1 METQPADD
9 TQIPAGYR
17 VVAVASDTWV
27 LIAPG
32 GARVARY
39 FGSLERWRVARDAR
53 EYRPGRWRRSPLL
66 DMMHFGR
73 IDRGGSV
80 RATTLFISSMLAL
93 ALLAVGCAGGQT
105 GGAGREGGGGEGCG
119 KTEVRPTLVLD
130 VGGLGDQSFNDS
142 AYAGL
147 QRAKREFDVQTEYLE
162 SSSPTDYVDNLTQLA
177 DSGYNPVFAVG
188 FLMTDAVNEVAPQYP
203 ETNFAI
209 VDSVAEA
216 DNAASLVF
224 REQEGSY
231 LAGVVAGLMTQE
243 DTEYTNPDD
252 KVVGFL
258 GGQESDLIGKFQA
271 GYEAGVESVCSD
283 CEVLVQY
290 AGSTPEAFNDPARG
304 KEISLQ
310 QINQGADIIYHAS
323 GATGAGLFEA
333 AGEKGIFAIGVD
345 ADQAKLFP
353 NAPILTSVVKRVDNS
368 VFQTIED
375 ARNDDFPGG
384 EVVEFGLDDKG
395 ISLAPFGRF
404 DGDVPQNVKDE
415 VDEARQGIIDGD
427 IKVPDKVQ

>member
-1 METQPADD
+1 VRT
-9 TQIPAGYR
+9 R
-17 VVAVASDTWV
+17 VG
-27 LIAPG
+27 LI
-32 GARVARY
+32 
-39 FGSLERWRVARDAR
+39 SL
-53 EYRPGRWRRSPLL
+53 LL
-66 DMMHFGR
+66 SLSLV
-73 IDRGGSV
+73 I
-80 RATTLFISSMLAL
+80 AA
-93 ALLAVGCAGGQT
+93 C
-105 GGAGREGGGGEGCG
+105 GGGGGG
-119 KTEVRPTLVLD
+119 GGQGGGGATEVRPALVLD

-147 QRAKREFDVQTEYLE
+147 QRAKKEFNVETEHLE

-188 FLMTDAVNEVAPQYP
+188 FLMTDAVNEIAPQYP

-209 VDSVAEA
+209 VDSVVKPE
-216 DNAASLVF
+216 NAASLVF

-243 DTEYTNPDD
+243 KTEYTSSDE

-258 GGQESDLIGKFQA
+258 GGQESELIGRFQA
-271 GYEAGVESVCSD
+271 GYEAGVQSVCPD

-333 AGEKGIFAIGVD
+333 ATEQNIFAIGVD

-353 NAPILTSVVKRVDNS
+353 EAPILTSVVKRVDNA
-368 VFQTIED
+368 VFQTIQE
-375 ARNDDFPGG
+375 ARDGSFPGG

-395 ISLAPFGRF
+395 ISLAPFGKF
-404 DGDVPQNVKDE
+404 DDMVPQKVKNE
-415 VDEARQGIIDGD
+415 VDKARQGIIDGK
-427 IKVPDKVQ
+427 IKVPDKVE

>member
-1 METQPADD
+1 MRT
-9 TQIPAGYR
+9 
-17 VVAVASDTWV
+17 
-27 LIAPG
+27 
-32 GARVARY
+32 
-39 FGSLERWRVARDAR
+39 
-53 EYRPGRWRRSPLL
+53 
-66 DMMHFGR
+66 
-73 IDRGGSV
+73 
-80 RATTLFISSMLAL
+80 TTLAISVILAL
-93 ALLAVGCAGGQT
+93 ALIAGCGG
-105 GGAGREGGGGEGCG
+105 GGGGGGEQGG
-119 KTEVRPTLVLD
+119 GGGGETEVRPALVLD

-147 QRAKREFDVQTEYLE
+147 QRAKKEFNAETETLE
-162 SSSPTDYVDNLTQLA
+162 SSAPTDYVDNLTQLA
-177 DSGYNPVFAVG
+177 DSGYNPVFAIG

-209 VDSVAEA
+209 VDAAVEPK
-216 DNAASLVF
+216 NAASLLF

-243 DTEYTNPDD
+243 STEYTNPDD

-258 GGQESDLIGKFQA
+258 GGQESDLIGRFQA
-271 GYEAGVESVCSD
+271 GYEAGVESVCPD

-290 AGSTPEAFNDPARG
+290 AGSTPDAFNDPARG
-304 KEISLQ
+304 KELSLQ
-310 QINQGADIIYHAS
+310 QIDQGADIIYHAS

-333 AGEKGIFAIGVD
+333 AREQKIFAIGVD

-353 NAPILTSVVKRVDNS
+353 EAPILTSMVKRVDNS
-368 VFQTIED
+368 VYQTIQQSSEG
-375 ARNDDFPGG
+375 NFPGG

-404 DGDVPQNVKDE
+404 DDQVPQNVKDE
-415 VDEARQGIIDGD
+415 VEQAQQGIIDGD

>member
-1 METQPADD
+1 V
-9 TQIPAGYR
+9 R
-17 VVAVASDTWV
+17 VRTV
-27 LIAPG
+27 LI
-32 GARVARY
+32 
-39 FGSLERWRVARDAR
+39 S
-53 EYRPGRWRRSPLL
+53 
-66 DMMHFGR
+66 
-73 IDRGGSV
+73 SV
-80 RATTLFISSMLAL
+80 LAL
-93 ALLAVGCAGGQT
+93 ALLAVGCAGGQS
-105 GGAGREGGGGEGCG
+105 GGGGQGGGGDEGGGGGG
-119 KTEVRPTLVLD
+119 TAEVRPALVLD

-147 QRAKREFDVQTEYLE
+147 QRAKQEFDVETEHLE

-203 ETNFAI
+203 ETEFAI
-209 VDSVAEA
+209 VDSVVEAE
-216 DNAASLVF
+216 NGASLVF

-243 DTEYTNPDD
+243 STEYTNPDD

-258 GGQESDLIGKFQA
+258 GGQESELIEKFQA
-271 GYEAGVESVCSD
+271 GYEAGVESVCPD

-290 AGSTPEAFNDPARG
+290 AGSTPDAFVDPARG

-310 QINQGADIIYHAS
+310 QINQGADVIYHAS
-323 GATGAGLFEA
+323 GGTGAGLFEA
-333 AGEKGIFAIGVD
+333 AGEQGIFAIGVD

-353 NAPILTSVVKRVDNS
+353 DAPILTSVVKRVDNAI
-368 VFQTIED
+368 FQTIEES
-375 ARNDDFPGG
+375 RNGEFPAG

-404 DGDVPQNVKDE
+404 DGDVPQSVKDQ
-415 VDEARQGIIDGD
+415 VDEAQQGIIDGD
-427 IKVPDKVQ
+427 IKVPDTVQ

>member
-1 METQPADD
+1 M
-9 TQIPAGYR
+9 R
-17 VVAVASDTWV
+17 VRAEGGLVHVRTV
-27 LIAPG
+27 LI
-32 GARVARY
+32 
-39 FGSLERWRVARDAR
+39 S
-53 EYRPGRWRRSPLL
+53 
-66 DMMHFGR
+66 
-73 IDRGGSV
+73 SV
-80 RATTLFISSMLAL
+80 LAL

-105 GGAGREGGGGEGCG
+105 GGSQGGGGGG
-119 KTEVRPTLVLD
+119 GGGSEVRPALVLD

-147 QRAKREFDVQTEYLE
+147 QRAKKELNVDTEYLE
-162 SSSPTDYVDNLTQLA
+162 SSAPTDYVDNLTQLA
-177 DSGYNPVFAVG
+177 DSGYNPVFAIG

-203 ETNFAI
+203 DTNFAI
-209 VDSVAEA
+209 VDSVVEPQ
-216 DNAASLVF
+216 NAASLVF

-243 DTEYTNPDD
+243 STEYTNPDD

-290 AGSTPEAFNDPARG
+290 AGSDPGAFNDPARG

-333 AGEKGIFAIGVD
+333 AKEKKIFAIGVD

-353 NAPILTSVVKRVDNS
+353 EAPILTSVVKRVDNA
-368 VFQTIED
+368 VFQTIGD
-375 ARNDDFPGG
+375 SRDGQFPGG
-384 EVVEFGLDDKG
+384 KVVEFGLDDKG

-404 DGDVPQNVKDE
+404 GGDVPQNVKDE
-415 VDEARQGIIDGD
+415 VDNAMQGIIDGD
-427 IKVPDKVQ
+427 IKVPDSPQ